1 MNKDMEQ
8 KSKQQNSELATMSK
22 RIEDLCTKIGWQYTK
37 VNPKKNEARNFTV
50 SFKKPSQ
57 K

>member
-1 MNKDMEQ
+1 MEQ